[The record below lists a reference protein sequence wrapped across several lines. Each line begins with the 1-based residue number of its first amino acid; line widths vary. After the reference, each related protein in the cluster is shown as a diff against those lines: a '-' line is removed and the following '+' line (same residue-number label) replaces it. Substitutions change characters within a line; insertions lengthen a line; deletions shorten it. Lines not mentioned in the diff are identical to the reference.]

1 MKKLLLTALVGLSL
15 TAFAEPQ
22 TLKYASFL
30 PATTSN
36 NAVTLP
42 KVKAK
47 LEAESGG
54 ALSVEYY
61 FGGTLGAG
69 AKTQMRLVQNG
80 VADAA
85 EIPVPYNPGRIQGID
100 VFELP
105 NLSKDNSDASLITM
119 KMIEKGDM
127 RGLGDF
133 IVLARC
139 RPAPTSSTARHPSPN
154 WTTSRANASASPARC
169 SRMWS
174 KPSAACRSPTSRRRK
189 SPRT

>member
-80 VADAA
+80 VADCGGAFIYALFSREKNGAKFRQGARNGAGLWGVKVCGVVQLGAA
-85 EIPVPYNPGRIQGID
+85 RNCAVCAVLLQIYLHCLRFKCARLIAFEAGFIPAFFVGVI
-100 VFELP
+100 
-105 NLSKDNSDASLITM
+105 
-119 KMIEKGDM
+119 
-127 RGLGDF
+127 RG
-133 IVLARC
+133 
-139 RPAPTSSTARHPSPN
+139 
-154 WTTSRANASASPARC
+154 
-169 SRMWS
+169 
-174 KPSAACRSPTSRRRK
+174 SRRRRRRLGRRFGRLRVRGW
-189 SPRT
+189 PC

>member
-42 KVKAK
+42 KVKEK

-54 ALSVEYY
+54 TLSVEYY

-105 NLSKDNSDASLITM
+105 NLSKDNSDASLITL

-127 RGLGDF
+127 RGLEDF
-133 IVLARC
+133 IVLGALQAG
-139 RPAPTSSTARHPSPN
+139 PYLIH
-154 WTTSRANASASPARC
+154 
-169 SRMWS
+169 S
-174 KPSAACRSPTSRRRK
+174 KTPVAKLDDLKGKRIRVSGAVQSDVVKAFGGVPVAKT
-189 SPRT
+189 

>member
-85 EIPVPYNPGRIQGID
+85 EIPVPYNPAASRAST
-100 VFELP
+100 F
-105 NLSKDNSDASLITM
+105 LS
-119 KMIEKGDM
+119 
-127 RGLGDF
+127 
-133 IVLARC
+133 C
-139 RPAPTSSTARHPSPN
+139 PTSPKTTATPASSP
-154 WTTSRANASASPARC
+154 
-169 SRMWS
+169 
-174 KPSAACRSPTSRRRK
+174 
-189 SPRT
+189 

>member
-42 KVKAK
+42 KVKEK

-54 ALSVEYY
+54 TLTVEYY

-85 EIPVPYNPGRIQGID
+85 EIPVPYNPGRIQG
-100 VFELP
+100 
-105 NLSKDNSDASLITM
+105 S
-119 KMIEKGDM
+119 
-127 RGLGDF
+127 
-133 IVLARC
+133 
-139 RPAPTSSTARHPSPN
+139 TSSNYPNSPKTTATPVSSP
-154 WTTSRANASASPARC
+154 
-169 SRMWS
+169 
-174 KPSAACRSPTSRRRK
+174 
-189 SPRT
+189 